1 MPIQEM
7 KEILQDQGHIFQEI
21 YFESSQ
27 IYQLTLMYCFEHI
40 NNDILLN
47 LLFQN
52 LYKVIVLVDNLHQ

>member
-27 IYQLTLMYCFEHI
+27 IYQLTLMYCFEHT

>member
-7 KEILQDQGHIFQEI
+7 KEILQGQGHIFQEI

-27 IYQLTLMYCFEHI
+27 IYQLTLMYCLEHT

-52 LYKVIVLVDNLHQ
+52 IYKVIVLVDNLHQ

>member
-7 KEILQDQGHIFQEI
+7 KEILQDQGHIFQET
-21 YFESSQ
+21 YFKSSQ
-27 IYQLTLMYCFEHI
+27 IYQLTLMYCFEHT

-52 LYKVIVLVDNLHQ
+52 LYKVIVLVRNLNQ

>member
-1 MPIQEM
+1 MLIQEM
-7 KEILQDQGHIFQEI
+7 KEILQGQGHIFQEI

-27 IYQLTLMYCFEHI
+27 IYQLTLMYCFEHT

-52 LYKVIVLVDNLHQ
+52 LYKVIVLVNNLHQ

>member
-1 MPIQEM
+1 MLIQEM
-7 KEILQDQGHIFQEI
+7 KEILQGQGHIFQEI

-27 IYQLTLMYCFEHI
+27 IYQLTLMYCFEHT
-40 NNDILLN
+40 NNDILLS

>member
-27 IYQLTLMYCFEHI
+27 IYQLTLMYCFEHT
-40 NNDILLN
+40 NNEILLN

>member
-7 KEILQDQGHIFQEI
+7 KEILQDQGHIFQET

-27 IYQLTLMYCFEHI
+27 IYQLTLMYCFEHT

-52 LYKVIVLVDNLHQ
+52 LYKVIVLVRNLHQ

>member
-1 MPIQEM
+1 MLIQEM
-7 KEILQDQGHIFQEI
+7 KEILQGQGHIFQEI

-27 IYQLTLMYCFEHI
+27 IYQLTLMYCFEHT